1 MASLTLGGT
10 AAEPPSTYAELL
22 DRLAA
27 SPRPAAVWYDG
38 SSGDR
43 VELSGR
49 VLANW
54 AVKLI
59 NLISSEWE
67 ISPEAEVV
75 IDMPPHWKTAAVHLA
90 VRALGPLK
98 VRTEGSGNPEQLV
111 IAADP
116 LLWAEDE
123 DAEFEELAG
132 VSLGLLDSSFEDA
145 AGEALPAWALDV
157 SAEVRQHPDQLVAA
171 LPPTA
176 CPEPAPGRPP
186 LLVTAWDDA
195 AAEAMISS
203 LVGGGVV
210 VLYQGEPEGET
221 WSQMLRQEG
230 VE

>member
-10 AAEPPSTYAELL
+10 AAETPATYAELL
-22 DRLAA
+22 DRLSA

-38 SSGDR
+38 ASGDR

-59 NLISSEWE
+59 NLLSSEWE
-67 ISPEAEVV
+67 ISPETETVV
-75 IDMPPHWKTAAVHLA
+75 DMPPHWKSAAVHLA
-90 VRALGPLK
+90 VRALGPMS
-98 VRTEGSGNPEQLV
+98 VRTEDAQDAEQLV

-116 LLWAEDE
+116 LRWAEE

-132 VSLGLLDSSFEDA
+132 VSLGLLDSSYEDA
-145 AGEALPAWALDV
+145 TGEALPAWVLDV
-157 SAEVRQHPDQLVAA
+157 SAEVRQHPDQLVAP

-176 CPEPAPGRPP
+176 CPEPADVRGP
-186 LLVTAWDDA
+186 LLVTSWEDDA
-195 AAEAMISS
+195 ADRMIRT
-203 LVGGGVV
+203 LVAGGTV

-221 WSQMLRQEG
+221 WAQMHRQEG
-230 VE
+230 LA